1 MGNPVLLTPIERL
14 AHSLLRFGTLKT
26 SGGAMRKSSGLLF
39 ALGISIGL
47 MATAPTG
54 LAQDKTIKI
63 GGLLPISGP
72 GAYFGAQDK
81 QGVELALEEL
91 NKTGVNG
98 YKFAIQ
104 YEDSACGPLP
114 ATQAARRLIDQ
125 YKPDVIIGE
134 ECSDATLAIMPT
146 IAQAKI
152 PLINA
157 GSSAIK
163 ITEPGNPWTFRIMP
177 NEVMQGVDIATHAY
191 NDLNARSAVLLYE
204 NTNAGIGNAKV
215 FNETFTKLGGKIV
228 AEIGFGRE
236 VNDFTAIATR
246 IAGLGSVDVIP
257 TYTLEG
263 QGLKITQALAQA
275 GVVKGGDG
283 PAIQLG
289 TIWLPFG
296 FEQKAGKSSTG
307 YIRIVQFDPTDER
320 DIVRNFVGNFK
331 ARFNSD
337 PTHLNAH
344 AYDQIMLIADVV
356 KRGATDAQSIRDAL
370 AATKDFVGV
379 TGSVEFD
386 ETHQNIRKDT
396 MHYMETRLDLSWNAL
411 KWN

>member
-1 MGNPVLLTPIERL
+1 
-14 AHSLLRFGTLKT
+14 
-26 SGGAMRKSSGLLF
+26 MRMQSGLML
-39 ALGISIGL
+39 ALGISVGL
-47 MATAPTG
+47 IASAAVSH
-54 LAQDKTIKI
+54 AQDKTIKI
-63 GGLLPISGP
+63 GGLLPMSGP

-81 QGVELALEEL
+81 QGVELALEQL
-91 NKTGVNG
+91 NKAGVNG

-114 ATQAARRLIDQ
+114 ATQAAKRLLDQ

-146 IAQAKI
+146 VEQAKI

-163 ITEPGNPWTFRIMP
+163 ITDPGNPWVFRIMP
-177 NEVMQGVDIATHAY
+177 NEVMQGVDIATQAY
-191 NDLNARSAVLLYE
+191 NKLNARTAVLLNE
-204 NTNAGIGNAKV
+204 HTNAGIGNAKV
-215 FNETFTKLGGKIV
+215 FKETFEKLGGKVV
-228 AEIGFGRE
+228 AEIGFGRD
-236 VNDFTAIATR
+236 VNDFTSIATR
-246 IAGLGSVDVIP
+246 VAGLGKIDVIP

-283 PAIQLG
+283 AAIQLG

-296 FEQKAGKSSTG
+296 FEQKAGKAATG
-307 YIRIVQFDPTDER
+307 YVRIVQFDPTDQRPLVR
-320 DIVRNFVGNFK
+320 DFVSAFK
-331 ARFNSD
+331 AKFNAD
-337 PTHLNAH
+337 PTHINAH

-356 KRGATDAQSIRDAL
+356 KRGAKDAQSIRDTL
-370 AATKDFVGV
+370 ATTKDFVGV

-386 ETHQNIRKDT
+386 KNNQNTKMDT
-396 MHYMETRLDLSWNAL
+396 IHYMETKPDLSWTSL

>member
-1 MGNPVLLTPIERL
+1 MRRQAVLTLTAIL
-14 AHSLLRFGTLKT
+14 SFV
-26 SGGAMRKSSGLLF
+26 
-39 ALGISIGL
+39 ALI
-47 MATAPTG
+47 ATAVEP
-54 LAQDKTIKI
+54 ARSQDKTIKI
-63 GGLLPISGP
+63 GALLPMSGP

-81 QGVELALEEL
+81 QGVELALEQI

-98 YKFAIQ
+98 FKLAVQ
-104 YEDSACGPLP
+104 YEDSACSPLP
-114 ATQAARRLIDQ
+114 ASQAAKRLIDQ
-125 YKPDVIIGE
+125 YKPDVVIGE

-146 IAQAKI
+146 MEQAKI
-152 PLINA
+152 PLLNA
-157 GSSAIK
+157 GSSSIK
-163 ITEPGNPWTFRIMP
+163 ITEPGSPWTFRIMP
-177 NEVMQGVDIATHAY
+177 NEVMQGIDIATNAY
-191 NDLNARSAVLLYE
+191 NKLNARTAVLLYE

-228 AEIGFGRE
+228 AEIGFGRD

-246 IAGLGSVDVIP
+246 VAGLGKVDVIP

-275 GVVKGGDG
+275 GVTKGGDG

-296 FEQKAGKSSTG
+296 FEQKAGKAALG
-307 YIRIVQFDPTDER
+307 YVRIVQFDPTDQRE
-320 DIVRNFVGNFK
+320 VVKSFVAAFKEKFK
-331 ARFNSD
+331 AD
-337 PTHLNAH
+337 PTHLHAH

-356 KRGATDAQSIRDAL
+356 KRGGKDAQSIRDVM
-370 AATKDFVGV
+370 AATKDFSGV

-386 ETHQNIRKDT
+386 KTNQNIKMDT
-396 MHYMETRLDLSWNAL
+396 IHYMETKPDLSWNAL